1 LNESDNGINEQ
12 ALVEF
17 EQYIKDI
24 WSFLPTPITYLSPLG
39 VILDLDKT
47 LEDML
52 HCTKEEVVGKFLSEF
67 AMEKEKIE
75 KLQDL
80 TLKEGSVRN
89 YVCTIKSNNERLIPV
104 SISTLIRRSY
114 EGEIIGYF
122 AALTDITESKETSE
136 FLQKTAKY
144 QRQLL
149 ETARYLTESLDV
161 KEVLARIG
169 SSARDI
175 LKAHGCAIYL
185 LETDRKTLT
194 PVVAID
200 PPYEQ
205 EILAT
210 PIDIDKSFTGYAIKE
225 GKAMVFNE
233 THENTRG
240 FHIPGTP
247 DEKDERII
255 VAPFIVDGEKLGAMC
270 LNRYG
275 KNFGDDDLSVAE
287 VFATYAA
294 TALRNARTH
303 NDLQQEIQQR
313 KYVQDALESEKAHL
327 EQLFESALEGIA
339 VTDVDGKV
347 QRINEEFTTIF
358 GYSRDEVAGKSID
371 RLIAPPDMVDD
382 ARALT
387 ERAGRGERVALET
400 VRCRKDGSLIDV
412 SVLAAP
418 IIVNQKLVSVYAI
431 YRDIT
436 ARKKAD
442 RKLRE
447 SEERYRTLVN
457 TTPEAV
463 TVTDLEG
470 RITYVSQQTL
480 KLHGY
485 AKPEELYGKSAFDM
499 IDPKD
504 HKRAMANLKKTL
516 EHGVTRNLEYT
527 LLRKDGSSFDGE
539 LNASLIKD
547 EKGNPQAFVATTR
560 DITERK
566 SAEKALRDNEEK
578 YRNLFQSSND
588 AIFLHDLSGG
598 IIDVN
603 SGVMDLFGYGK
614 EEILKLTIDKLHPSY
629 ELSRSARAFKD
640 IEKNGTVDFEINF
653 KKKDDSVFPAEVSSS
668 LFEIGGCK
676 VIQGVVR
683 DISERRETEQ
693 NLRES
698 EERYRELVE
707 KAGAAILIDD
717 REGNFVY
724 CNKRLADLFGYPLE
738 EMQTKS
744 IQSIVHPA
752 DIQRVLKMHYGRI
765 QGKKVPSKYEF
776 MGIKKSGDLM
786 YLEIDAIALKEGKDI
801 VGTRSYI
808 WDITQRKKTEEA
820 IRSSEER
827 LKVLFEFAPDGYYL
841 MDLKGNFL
849 DGNKAAEDM
858 TGYKKEELIGKNF
871 AKAKLLSANQLPKAL
886 TLLARNAMGQPTGPD
901 EFTLARKDGS
911 KTIVGIRT
919 FPVRIEGDTVVLG
932 IARDITEYKRTQDEL
947 KYSYERM
954 QKVLEDTINAL
965 TSAVEKRDP
974 YTAGHQHRVAVLA
987 DAIAEKMRLPSIQKL
1002 GLHVAALVHDIGKI
1016 NVPAGILNK
1025 PSGLSDAEF
1034 ALVKDHVLVGY
1045 DILRTIEFPWP
1056 VAEIVLQ
1063 HHERLDGSGYP
1074 KGLKGSEMLPEAK
1087 ILAVA
1092 DVVESMLAHRP
1103 YRPARGMESAVK
1115 EITKHKKKLYDAK
1128 AVSACLKVLK
1138 NKDFSL
1144 EF

>member
-1 LNESDNGINEQ
+1 MNEGDNGINEQ

-47 LEDML
+47 LEEML
-52 HCTKEEVVGKFLSEF
+52 HCTKEEVVGKFLADF
-67 AMEKEKIE
+67 AVERERIE
-75 KLQDL
+75 ELQEL
-80 TLKEGSVRN
+80 TLKEGFVRN
-89 YVCTIKSNNERLIPV
+89 YVCTIKSNNERVIPV

-122 AALTDITESKETSE
+122 AALTDITESKEAAE
-136 FLQKTAKY
+136 FLQKTANY

-149 ETARYLTESLDV
+149 ETARYMTESLDV
-161 KEVLARIG
+161 REVLARIG

-175 LKAHGCAIYL
+175 LKAHGCSIYL
-185 LETDRKTLT
+185 LETNRKTLT

-205 EILAT
+205 EIMAT

-225 GKAMVFNE
+225 GKAMVFND
-233 THENTRG
+233 THANPRG

-275 KNFGDDDLSVAE
+275 ENFDDDDLSVAE

-347 QRINEEFTTIF
+347 QRINEEFTKIF
-358 GYSRDEVAGKSID
+358 GYSRDEVKGKSID
-371 RLIAPPDMVDD
+371 RLIAPADMVDA

-400 VRCRKDGSLIDV
+400 VRRRKDGSLIDV

-418 IIVNQKLVSVYAI
+418 IIVNKKLVAVYAI

-442 RKLRE
+442 RSLRE

-470 RITYVSQQTL
+470 KITYVSQQTL

-485 AKPEELYGKSAFDM
+485 ATPEELHGKSAFDM

-504 HKRAMANLKKTL
+504 HERAMANLKKTL
-516 EHGVTRNLEYT
+516 EKGVTRNLEYT

-539 LNASLIKD
+539 INASLIKD

-566 SAEKALRDNEEK
+566 MAERALRENEEK
-578 YRNLFQSSND
+578 YRNLFQNSHD
-588 AIFLHDLSGG
+588 AIFLHDLSGD

-603 SGVMDLFGYGK
+603 SRVTELFGYEK
-614 EEILKLTIDKLHPSY
+614 REILRLAIEKLHPAH
-629 ELSRSARAFKD
+629 ELARSAQAFKE
-640 IEKNGTVDFEINF
+640 IEKKGYVDFEINF
-653 KKKDDSVFPAEVSSS
+653 KKKDGSIFPAEVSSS
-668 LFEIGGCK
+668 LFEIGGRR

-683 DISERRETEQ
+683 DISERREAEK

-717 REGNFVY
+717 REGKFVY
-724 CNKRLADLFGYPLE
+724 CNKRLADLFGYSLE

-744 IQSIVHPA
+744 IQAIVHPA
-752 DIQRVLKMHYGRI
+752 DIERVLKMHRGRI

-776 MGIKKSGDLM
+776 MGIKKNGDLM
-786 YLEIDAIALKEGKDI
+786 YLEIDAIALKEGDDI

-827 LKVLFEFAPDGYYL
+827 LKLLFEYAPDGYYL
-841 MDLKGNFL
+841 TDLKGNFL
-849 DGNKAAEDM
+849 DGNKAAEDIV
-858 TGYKKEELIGKNF
+858 GYKKEELIGKSF
-871 AKAKLLSANQLPKAL
+871 AKVKLLSGSQLPKAL

-901 EFTLARKDGS
+901 EFTLTRKDGS

-919 FPVRIEGDTVVLG
+919 FPVRIGGDTVVLG
-932 IARDITEYKRTQDEL
+932 IARDITDYKRTQDEL

-974 YTAGHQHRVAVLA
+974 YTAGHQHRVAILV
-987 DAIAEKMRLPSIQKL
+987 DAIAEKMRLPGVQKL

-1074 KGLKGSEMLPEAK
+1074 KGIKGSEMLLEAK

-1115 EITKHKKKLYDAK
+1115 EITKYKKKLYDVK
-1128 AVSACLKVLK
+1128 AVNACLKVLK
-1138 NKDFSL
+1138 DKDFSL
-1144 EF
+1144 

>member
-1 LNESDNGINEQ
+1 MKDSDNSMNEQ

-47 LEDML
+47 LEEML
-52 HCTKEEVVGKFLSEF
+52 HCSKEELVGRFLADF
-67 AMEKEKIE
+67 ALEKEKIE
-75 KLQDL
+75 ELQKL
-80 TLKEGSVRN
+80 TFEKGFVRN
-89 YVCTIKSNNERLIPV
+89 FVCTMKSNNERVIPV
-104 SISTLIRRSY
+104 SISTLLRKSY

-122 AALTDITESKETSE
+122 AALTDITENKRTAEI
-136 FLQKTAKY
+136 LQKTTDY

-161 KEVLARIG
+161 REVLARIG
-169 SSARDI
+169 SSARNI

-185 LETDRKTLT
+185 LESDKKTLT
-194 PVVAID
+194 PVIAID

-205 EILAT
+205 QIMAT
-210 PIDIDKSFTGYAIKE
+210 PIDIDRSFTGHAIKE
-225 GKAMVFNE
+225 GKATIFND
-233 THENTRG
+233 TSENDVG
-240 FHIPGTP
+240 YHIPGTP
-247 DEKDERII
+247 DEKDENII

-275 KNFGDDDLSVAE
+275 QGFGDDDLSVAE
-287 VFATYAA
+287 VFAVYAA

-313 KYVQDALESEKAHL
+313 KYVQEALESEKAHL

-347 QRINEEFTTIF
+347 QRTNDEFSTIF
-358 GYSRDEVAGKSID
+358 GYARDEVVGKSID
-371 RLIAPPDMVDD
+371 RLIAPENQGDV

-387 ERAGRGERVALET
+387 ERAGRGERIALEA
-400 VRCRKDGSLIDV
+400 VRRCKDGSLLDV

-418 IIVNQKLVSVYAI
+418 IIVNKKLVAVYAI

-436 ARKKAD
+436 SRKQAD

-470 RITYVSQQTL
+470 KITYVSLQTL
-480 KLHGY
+480 KVHGY
-485 AKPEELYGKSAFDM
+485 DSPSELLGRSAFEM
-499 IDPKD
+499 IDPSD
-504 HKRAMANLKKTL
+504 HNQAKANLEKTL
-516 EHGVTRNLEYT
+516 GNGVMRNLEYK
-527 LLRKDGSSFDGE
+527 LLRKDGTCFDGE
-539 LNASLIKD
+539 LNASLISD
-547 EKGNPQAFVATTR
+547 DKGNPKAFVATTR

-566 SAEKALRDNEEK
+566 RAEEALRENEEK
-578 YRNLFQSSND
+578 YRNLFQNSND
-588 AIFLHDLSGG
+588 AIFIHDVSGN

-603 SGVMDLFGYGK
+603 SKVLSLFGYK
-614 EEILKLTIDKLHPSY
+614 RLEILGLTVDRLHPED
-629 ELSRSARAFKD
+629 ELSKSAQAFKQ
-640 IEKNGTVDFEINF
+640 ISKKGYVNFEINF
-653 KKKDDSVFPAEVSSS
+653 KKKDGSIFPAEVSSS
-668 LFEIGGCK
+668 LFEISGSK

-683 DISERRETEQ
+683 DISVRRQAEQ

-717 REGNFVY
+717 RDGRFVY
-724 CNKRLADLFGYPLE
+724 CNRRLADLFGCSLE
-738 EMQTKS
+738 EMQANE
-744 IQSIVHPA
+744 IRSIVHPA
-752 DIQRVLKMHYGRI
+752 DIERVMKMHGGRI

-776 MGIKKSGDLM
+776 MGIKKSGELM
-786 YLEIDAIALKEGKDI
+786 YLEIDAIALKEDGKV

-820 IRSSEER
+820 VRSSEER
-827 LKVLFEFAPDGYYL
+827 LKLLFQFAPDGYYL
-841 MDLKGNFL
+841 TDLKGNFL
-849 DGNKAAEDM
+849 DGNKAAEEI

-871 AKAKLLSANQLPKAL
+871 AKAKLLSADQLPKAL

-919 FPVRIEGDTVVLG
+919 FPVRIAGQTVVLG

-947 KYSYERM
+947 KRSYQRM

-974 YTAGHQHRVAVLA
+974 YTAGHQHRVAILA
-987 DAIAEKMRLPSIQKL
+987 DAIAEKMRLPSAQKQ

-1074 KGLKGSEMLPEAK
+1074 RGIKGSEVMLEAK
-1087 ILAVA
+1087 ILSVA

-1103 YRPARGMESAVK
+1103 YRPARGMESATK
-1115 EITKHKKKLYDAK
+1115 EITKYKKKLYDVK
-1128 AVSACLKVLK
+1128 VVNACLKVLK
-1138 NKDFSL
+1138 DKNFSL
-1144 EF
+1144 

>member
-1 LNESDNGINEQ
+1 
-12 ALVEF
+12 
-17 EQYIKDI
+17 
-24 WSFLPTPITYLSPLG
+24 
-39 VILDLDKT
+39 
-47 LEDML
+47 
-52 HCTKEEVVGKFLSEF
+52 
-67 AMEKEKIE
+67 
-75 KLQDL
+75 
-80 TLKEGSVRN
+80 
-89 YVCTIKSNNERLIPV
+89 
-104 SISTLIRRSY
+104 
-114 EGEIIGYF
+114 
-122 AALTDITESKETSE
+122 
-136 FLQKTAKY
+136 
-144 QRQLL
+144 
-149 ETARYLTESLDV
+149 
-161 KEVLARIG
+161 
-169 SSARDI
+169 
-175 LKAHGCAIYL
+175 
-185 LETDRKTLT
+185 
-194 PVVAID
+194 
-200 PPYEQ
+200 
-205 EILAT
+205 
-210 PIDIDKSFTGYAIKE
+210 
-225 GKAMVFNE
+225 
-233 THENTRG
+233 
-240 FHIPGTP
+240 
-247 DEKDERII
+247 
-255 VAPFIVDGEKLGAMC
+255 
-270 LNRYG
+270 
-275 KNFGDDDLSVAE
+275 

-327 EQLFESALEGIA
+327 EQLFENALEGIA

-347 QRINEEFTTIF
+347 QRINEEFTKIF

-371 RLIAPPDMVDD
+371 RLIAPADQVDA

-387 ERAGRGERVALET
+387 ESAGRGERVALEA
-400 VRCRKDGSLIDV
+400 VRRRKDGAMIDV

-418 IIVNQKLVSVYAI
+418 IIVNKKLVAVYAI

-442 RKLRE
+442 RRLRE
-447 SEERYRTLVN
+447 SEERYRTLIN

-463 TVTDLEG
+463 TVTDLKG

-485 AKPEELYGKSAFDM
+485 ARPEEMQGKSAFDM

-504 HKRAMANLKKTL
+504 HKRAIANLEKTL
-516 EHGVTRNLEYT
+516 EEGVTRNLDYT

-547 EKGNPQAFVATTR
+547 DKGNPQAFVATTR

-566 SAEKALRDNEEK
+566 LAEKALRENEEK
-578 YRNLFQSSND
+578 YRNLFQKSHD
-588 AIFLHDLSGG
+588 AIFLHDLSGS

-603 SGVMDLFGYGK
+603 SRVMDLFGYEK
-614 EEILKLTIDKLHPSY
+614 QEILSLTIDKLHPVD
-629 ELSRSARAFKD
+629 ELSRSAQAFKD
-640 IEKNGTVDFEINF
+640 IAKKGYVDLEINF
-653 KKKDDSVFPAEVSSS
+653 KKKDGCVFPAEVSSS
-668 LFEIGGCK
+668 MCDIGGRK

-683 DISERRETEQ
+683 DISERRLVEQ
-693 NLRES
+693 KVRES

-717 REGNFVY
+717 RDGRFVY
-724 CNKRLADLFGYPLE
+724 CNKRLAELFGYSLE
-738 EMQTKS
+738 EMQTKG
-744 IQSIVHPA
+744 IHSIVHPV
-752 DIQRVLKMHYGRI
+752 DIERVLKMHRSRI

-776 MGIKKSGDLM
+776 TGIKKNGDLI
-786 YLEIDAIALKEGKDI
+786 YLEIDAVALKENGQT

-820 IRSSEER
+820 IKSSEER
-827 LKVLFEFAPDGYYL
+827 LKLLFEFAPDGYYL
-841 MDLKGNFL
+841 TDLKGNFL

-858 TGYKKEELIGKNF
+858 VGYKKEELVGKSF
-871 AKAKLLSANQLPKAL
+871 AKAKLLSASQLPKAL
-886 TLLARNAMGQPTGPD
+886 TLLARNAVGQPTGPD
-901 EFTLARKDGS
+901 EFTLMRKDGS

-919 FPVRIEGDTVVLG
+919 FPVRIAGETVVLG

-947 KYSYERM
+947 KRSYERM

-987 DAIAEKMRLPSIQKL
+987 DAMAEKMRLPSAQKL
-1002 GLHVAALVHDIGKI
+1002 GLHVAALVHDIGKL

-1074 KGLKGSEMLPEAK
+1074 KGIKGSEMLLEAR

-1115 EITKHKKKLYDAK
+1115 EINKYKKKLYDAK
-1128 AVSACLKVLK
+1128 AVNACLKVLK
-1138 NKDFSL
+1138 DKDFSL
-1144 EF
+1144 

>member
-1 LNESDNGINEQ
+1 LTDNNNGINEQ
-12 ALVEF
+12 ALLEF

-47 LEDML
+47 LEEML
-52 HCTKEEVVGKFLSEF
+52 HCSKEELVGRFLADF
-67 AMEKEKIE
+67 AVEREKIE
-75 KLQDL
+75 ELQKL
-80 TLKEGSVRN
+80 TIENGFVRN
-89 YVCTIKSNNERLIPV
+89 YVCAMRSNNDRVIPV
-104 SISTLIRRSY
+104 SISTLLRKSY

-122 AALTDITESKETSE
+122 AALTDITENERAAE
-136 FLQKTAKY
+136 VLQRTANY

-149 ETARYLTESLDV
+149 DTARYLTESLDV
-161 KEVLARIG
+161 REVLGRIG

-175 LKAHGCAIYL
+175 LRAHGCTIYL
-185 LETDRKTLT
+185 LEPDRKTLT

-200 PPYEQ
+200 PPYER
-205 EILAT
+205 EIMAT

-225 GKAMVFNE
+225 GKAMVFND
-233 THENTRG
+233 TFTSTLG
-240 FHIPGTP
+240 YHIPGTP
-247 DEKDERII
+247 EEKNERII
-255 VAPFIVDGEKLGAMC
+255 VAPFIVDGEILGAMC

-275 KNFGDDDLSVAE
+275 QNFGDDDLSVAE

-303 NDLQQEIQQR
+303 NELQQEIMQR

-347 QRINEEFTTIF
+347 QRINDEFTKIF
-358 GYSRDEVAGKSID
+358 GYSREEVAGKSID
-371 RLIAPPDMVDD
+371 RLIAPEDQIDA

-387 ERAGRGERVALET
+387 ERAGEGERLALET
-400 VRCRKDGSLIDV
+400 VRRRKDGSTIDV

-418 IIVNQKLVSVYAI
+418 IIVNKRLVAVYAI

-436 ARKKAD
+436 SRKRAD
-442 RKLRE
+442 RRLRE
-447 SEERYRTLVN
+447 SEERYRTLIN

-463 TVTDLEG
+463 TVTDLQG
-470 RITYVSQQTL
+470 KITYVSQQTL

-485 AKPEELYGKSAFDM
+485 DKPEEMLGKSAFDM

-504 HKRAMANLKKTL
+504 HERALANLEKTL
-516 EHGVTRNLEYT
+516 EKGVTRSLEYI
-527 LLRKDGSSFDGE
+527 LLRKDGTSFNGE

-547 EKGNPQAFVATTR
+547 DKGNPKAFVATTR
-560 DITERK
+560 DITQRK
-566 SAEKALRDNEEK
+566 LAEKSLRENEEK
-578 YRNLFQSSND
+578 YRNLFQNSHD
-588 AIFLHDLSGG
+588 AIFIHDPSGN

-603 SGVMDLFGYGK
+603 NRVLSLFGYK
-614 EEILKLTIDKLHPSY
+614 KSEILSLTIDKLLPVDA
-629 ELSRSARAFKD
+629 LPKSAQAFKE
-640 IEKNGTVDFEINF
+640 ISKKGYVDFEINF
-653 KKKDDSVFPAEVSSS
+653 KKKNGCIFPAAVSSS
-668 LFEIGGCK
+668 LFEIGSRK

-683 DISERRETEQ
+683 DISERRQAEQ

-707 KAGAAILIDD
+707 RAGAAILIDD
-717 REGNFVY
+717 REGRFKY
-724 CNKRLADLFGYPLE
+724 CNQRLADLFGYTLE
-738 EMQTKS
+738 EMHKKE
-744 IQSIVHPA
+744 IPSIVHPS
-752 DIQRVLKMHYGRI
+752 DVERVLKIHHGRI
-765 QGKKVPSKYEF
+765 NGKKVPSKYEF
-776 MGIKKSGDLM
+776 MGMKENGELI
-786 YLEIDAIALKEGKDI
+786 YLEIDAIALKEGDKI

-827 LKVLFEFAPDGYYL
+827 LKLLFEFAPDGYYL
-841 MDLKGNFL
+841 TDLKGNFL

-858 TGYKKEELIGKNF
+858 VGYKKEELIGKNF
-871 AKAKLLSANQLPKAL
+871 AKAKLLSPSQMPKAL
-886 TLLARNAMGQPTGPD
+886 TLLAKNAVGQPTGPD
-901 EFTLARKDGS
+901 EFTLTRKDGS

-919 FPVRIEGDTVVLG
+919 FPVRIAGQTVVLG
-932 IARDITEYKRTQDEL
+932 IARDITEYKRTQNEL
-947 KYSYERM
+947 KQSYERM

-974 YTAGHQHRVAVLA
+974 YTAGHQHRVAVIA
-987 DAIAEKMRLPSIQKL
+987 DAIAEKMRLQSAQKQ

-1016 NVPAGILNK
+1016 HVPAGILNK

-1063 HHERLDGSGYP
+1063 HHERMDGSGYP
-1074 KGLKGSEMLPEAK
+1074 KGIKGSEMLLEAK

-1103 YRPARGMESAVK
+1103 YRPARGMESATK
-1115 EITKHKKKLYDAK
+1115 EITKYKKKLYDAK
-1128 AVSACLKVLK
+1128 VVNACLKVLK
-1138 NKDFSL
+1138 DKDFSL
-1144 EF
+1144 

>member
-1 LNESDNGINEQ
+1 LNDDDNGINEQ

-52 HCTKEEVVGKFLSEF
+52 HCSKEELVGRFLADF
-67 AMEKEKIE
+67 ALEREKIE
-75 KLQDL
+75 ELQEL
-80 TLKEGSVRN
+80 TFQRGFVHN
-89 YVCTIKSNNERLIPV
+89 YACTMKSNSDRVIPV
-104 SISTLIRRSY
+104 SISTLLRKSR

-122 AALTDITESKETSE
+122 AALTDISDNQRAAEV
-136 FLQKTAKY
+136 LQKTADY
-144 QRQLL
+144 QHQLL
-149 ETARYLTESLDV
+149 ETARYLTESLDIR
-161 KEVLARIG
+161 EVLKRIG
-169 SSARDI
+169 SSARHI
-175 LKAHGCAIYL
+175 LSAHGCTIYL
-185 LETDRKTLT
+185 LEPDRITLT

-200 PPYEQ
+200 PPFEQ
-205 EILAT
+205 QIMAT
-210 PIDIDKSFTGYAIKE
+210 PIDIDKSFTGRAIKE
-225 GKAMVFNE
+225 GKAMIFNE
-233 THENTRG
+233 TYTNPLG
-240 FHIPGTP
+240 YHIPGTP
-247 DEKDERII
+247 EEKEERII
-255 VAPFIVDGEKLGAMC
+255 VAPFIIDGEKMGAIC

-275 KNFGDDDLSVAE
+275 QNFDDEDLSVVE
-287 VFATYAA
+287 MFATYAT

-303 NDLQQEIQQR
+303 NDLQQEIEQR
-313 KYVQDALESEKAHL
+313 RYVQEALEREKAHL

-347 QRINEEFTTIF
+347 QRINDEFTNIF
-358 GYSRDEVAGKSID
+358 GYSRDEVAGQSID
-371 RLIAPPDMVDD
+371 RLIAPQDQVNV

-400 VRCRKDGSLIDV
+400 VRRRKDGRLLDV

-418 IIVNQKLVSVYAI
+418 IIVNKKLVAVYAI

-436 ARKKAD
+436 SRKKAE

-470 RITYVSQQTL
+470 KITYVSQQTL

-485 AKPEELYGKSAFDM
+485 DKPEELLGKSAFDM

-504 HKRAMANLKKTL
+504 HKKAMANLKKTL
-516 EHGVTRNLEYT
+516 ENGVTRNLEYT
-527 LLRKDGSSFDGE
+527 LLRKDGTSFDGE

-547 EKGNPQAFVATTR
+547 DSDKPQAFVATTR

-566 SAEKALRDNEEK
+566 LAEKALRENEEK
-578 YRNLFQSSND
+578 YRNLFQKSHD
-588 AIFLHDLSGG
+588 AIFIHDISGK

-603 SGVMDLFGYGK
+603 SRVKELFGYGK
-614 EEILKLTIDKLHPSY
+614 EEILDLTIDKLHPATD
-629 ELSRSARAFKD
+629 LSMSARAFK
-640 IEKNGTVDFEINF
+640 EVGQKGYVEFEINF
-653 KKKDDSVFPAEVSSS
+653 KKKDGNIFPAEVSSS
-668 LFEIGGCK
+668 LFEISGRK
-676 VIQGVVR
+676 IIQGVVR
-683 DISERRETEQ
+683 DISERRQVQQ
-693 NLRES
+693 NLRDS

-717 REGNFVY
+717 LEGKFVY
-724 CNKRLADLFGYPLE
+724 CNERLADLYGYSLE
-738 EMQTKS
+738 EMQTKE
-744 IQSIVHPA
+744 IRSIVHPA
-752 DIQRVLKMHYGRI
+752 DIERVLKMHQGRI
-765 QGKKVPSKYEF
+765 RGRKVSSKYEF
-776 MGIKKSGDLM
+776 MGVKKNGELM
-786 YLEIDAIALKEGKDI
+786 YLEIDAIALKEGDKI
-801 VGTRSYI
+801 IGTRSYI

-827 LKVLFEFAPDGYYL
+827 LKLLFEFAPDGYYL
-841 MDLKGNFL
+841 SDLRGSFL
-849 DGNKAAEDM
+849 DGNKAAEEM
-858 TGYKKEELIGKNF
+858 SGYKKEELIGKNF
-871 AKAKLLSANQLPKAL
+871 AKAKLLSPNQLPKAL

-901 EFTLARKDGS
+901 EFTLTRKDGS

-919 FPVRIEGDTVVLG
+919 FPVRIADQTVVLG
-932 IARDITEYKRTQDEL
+932 IARDITDYKRTQDEL
-947 KYSYERM
+947 KQSYERM

-974 YTAGHQHRVAVLA
+974 YTAGHQHRVAIIA
-987 DAIAEKMRLPSIQKL
+987 DAIAEKMRLPDAQKK

-1025 PSGLSDAEF
+1025 PSGLSEAEF
-1034 ALVKDHVLVGY
+1034 ALVRDHVLVGY

-1074 KGLKGSEMLPEAK
+1074 KGIRGSEMMFEAK

-1115 EITKHKKKLYDAK
+1115 EITSNKKKLYDVK
-1128 AVSACLKVLK
+1128 VVNACLKVLK
-1138 NKDFSL
+1138 DKDFNL
-1144 EF
+1144 